1 MLISEFL
8 KYLTQEKNYSKHT
21 VVAYETDLRQLMTFI
36 KSDFDIDNFQ
46 AIDRTMIRSWVV
58 EMRKMDV
65 TPKSIHR
72 KISSVQSFYRYL
84 LKTGRVKSNPVS
96 GISLPKIKKRLP
108 QFVKQ
113 SEIEELLDNSLDGFR
128 AQSWEEKRDYLIIL
142 ISYGCGVRLSE
153 LIELKKSDI
162 GDQNIKVTGKGNKQR
177 LIPISKKQS
186 DYIKIYTEDSHQG
199 MGFDS
204 EYLILKNDGAK
215 CYEKFV
221 YRKVFGY
228 LSDVTSLKK
237 KSPHVLRHS
246 FATHLLDQGVDI
258 NVIKDLL
265 GHASLAATQVYT
277 HNSIEKIKTVY
288 KSAHPR
294 A

>member
-186 DYIKIYTEDSHQG
+186 DYIKIYTEDSHQS